1 MEAPTQLIQFQ
12 KESDKGAKYSI
23 EIKALNEYIKIL
35 INSNDAIPSSSY
47 EKKIYLS
54 DVKNNR
60 YLSICADIQELY
72 LTLQPQLKL
81 IDQLKLIEKENALD
95 LLIPLPSPLI
105 KEVIFS
111 IPKLEKD
118 LSMEVKDLYKIIN
131 QQQDLINKLNDRITV
146 LEKKEKEREERQYF
160 LCKNSKIIENEKE
173 KDLAIRK
180 WINPNK
186 KDFSFKLLFRMS
198 RDGN

>member
-1 MEAPTQLIQFQ
+1 MEAPTQMIQFQ

-35 INSNDAIPSSSY
+35 INSNDTIPSSSY

-81 IDQLKLIEKENALD
+81 IDQ
-95 LLIPLPSPLI
+95 
-105 KEVIFS
+105 
-111 IPKLEKD
+111 
-118 LSMEVKDLYKIIN
+118 
-131 QQQDLINKLNDRITV
+131 
-146 LEKKEKEREERQYF
+146 
-160 LCKNSKIIENEKE
+160 
-173 KDLAIRK
+173 
-180 WINPNK
+180 
-186 KDFSFKLLFRMS
+186 
-198 RDGN
+198 